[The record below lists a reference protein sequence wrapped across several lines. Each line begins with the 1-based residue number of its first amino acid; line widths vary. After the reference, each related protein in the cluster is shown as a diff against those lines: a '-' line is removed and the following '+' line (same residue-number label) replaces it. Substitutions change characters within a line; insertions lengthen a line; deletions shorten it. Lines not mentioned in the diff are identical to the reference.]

1 MYWIY
6 DISTEYLCILVV
18 SVFAFLSCLGLFCS
32 RNFFYKTFK
41 ISDDTNDVINSYIS
55 GMGMLYGLLLGLV
68 AVATWEN
75 YDNVD
80 NIVGK
85 ESTSIAQLYRDV
97 STLQDP
103 TKTELQDNLKDYL
116 IYVVDVAWPAH
127 KNGDVPSGGTIIL
140 TKFLKTLSTYKT
152 SNIEEQVYLGEIF
165 TAYNRLIENRRLR
178 MLAVDS
184 GIPNIF
190 WVVII
195 IGGVLNIVTTFL
207 MYLPSLKT
215 HLFITAL
222 FSSLLG
228 LMIFLLIAVDHPLR
242 GETSISSEAYSNLLN
257 NLKDLDPKTISE
269 THELNTE

>member
-6 DISTEYLCILVV
+6 DISTELLCFFIV
-18 SVFAFLSCLGLFCS
+18 SLFVFLSCFGLWCTRDFLYN
-32 RNFFYKTFK
+32 RFN
-41 ISDDTNDVINSYIS
+41 ISADSNDAINGYIS

-85 ESTSIAQLYRDV
+85 ESTSIAELYRDV

-103 TKTELQDNLKDYL
+103 TKTELQDDLKNYL
-116 IYVVDVAWPAH
+116 IYVIDVAWPAH
-127 KNGDVPSGGTIIL
+127 KHDEVPSGGSIIL
-140 TKFLKTLSTYKT
+140 TQFFKNLSTYKT
-152 SNIEEQVYLGEIF
+152 NSIEEQIYLGEIF

-184 GIPNIF
+184 GIPDIF
-190 WVVII
+190 WVVLI
-195 IGGVLNIVTTFL
+195 IGGGLNIIATFL
-207 MYLPSLKT
+207 MYLPSFKI
-215 HLFITAL
+215 HIFITAL

-228 LMIFLLIAVDHPLR
+228 LMIFLLIAVDRPLK
-242 GETSISSEAYSNLLN
+242 GETSISSEAYSNLLH
-257 NLKDLDPKTISE
+257 NLKDLDPKTITDSSIKIK
-269 THELNTE
+269 